1 MDEAIIS
8 AVFQAKPSRQ
18 EAKAD
23 VTSRIAREIIDSE
36 VTARESKTERLRA
49 ARLAREAAADARP
62 AAPKPQPRKPRR
74 KG

>member
-36 VTARESKTERLRA
+36 ATARESKTERLRA
-49 ARLAREAAADARP
+49 ARLAKEAAAKP
-62 AAPKPQPRKPRR
+62 APETRKPRR

>member
-1 MDEAIIS
+1 MDEAIVS
-8 AVFQAKPSRQ
+8 AVFQARPSKQ

-36 VTARESKTERLRA
+36 ATARESKTERLRA
-49 ARLAREAAADARP
+49 ARLAKEAAA
-62 AAPKPQPRKPRR
+62 KPTPEPRKTRR

>member
-36 VTARESKTERLRA
+36 ATARESKTERLRA
-49 ARLAREAAADARP
+49 ARLAQEAAVEP
-62 AAPKPQPRKPRR
+62 APEPRKPRR